1 MFYLT
6 NKWKLAKSV
15 LVIKKYIVYTHY
27 RHMDYSEATQNFQ
40 WNKYIEPTIQNINNL
55 INNFSVTKF
64 QCLMLSFFF
73 LAIVSF
79 F

>member
-1 MFYLT
+1 
-6 NKWKLAKSV
+6 
-15 LVIKKYIVYTHY
+15 
-27 RHMDYSEATQNFQ
+27 MDYSEATQNFQ